1 MTQQYYALVS
11 YSPLTSQQVN
21 RLHSIGV
28 IAPYD
33 QANEKFNIYIYAP
46 VESYLD
52 LKPKIEA
59 ITQFY
64 AINTP
69 IPLEQIQKQLSKIDE
84 VNKVKIGD
92 TVYCKGYRKL
102 PFTVNNVTDKTAH
115 IFHTLKRSNIV
126 LEVQLKD
133 VYPVSEHSDIPQYA
147 RRIPTEPSKTI
158 YLDFD
163 NYRITDRNLL
173 NQTILRDLINIKL
186 AMLDRKIILLNPILN
201 QDDLINNLGLEI
213 HYQSIGNLQG
223 DIVTDTPLITTY
235 ETYRIN
241 YNALESYKSTPKD
254 RFLFMYQA
262 RRKTRNKALEV
273 WNRAINNEHPYS
285 NIVNDTLKSSY
296 EYDTD
301 PVTIPEQEV
310 STQEVES
317 IMIKQGLANIHAK
330 TEDILYLLKGQL

>member
-11 YSPLTSQQVN
+11 YTPLSAQQVD

-46 VESYLD
+46 VEAYLD

-92 TVYCKGYRKL
+92 TVYCKGYKKL
-102 PFTVNNVTDKTAH
+102 PFTVNNVTETTAH

-126 LEVQLKD
+126 LEVQLRD
-133 VYPVSEHSDIPQYA
+133 IYPVAEETDTPQYT
-147 RRIPTEPSKTI
+147 RRIPTTPENKI

-186 AMLDRKIILLNPILN
+186 AMLDRKIVLLNPILK

-213 HYQSIGNLQG
+213 HYQTIGNING
-223 DIVTDTPLITTY
+223 DIVTDTPLITAHY
-235 ETYRIN
+235 TYRLD
-241 YNALESYKSTPKD
+241 YNTLEPYKCTPKE

-262 RRKTRNKALEV
+262 KRKTKNKALEV

-285 NIVNDTLKSSY
+285 KIVNDTLMSSY
-296 EYDTD
+296 EWDTE
-301 PVTIPEQEV
+301 PTIIPEQEV

-317 IMIKQGLANIHAK
+317 IMIRQGLANIHAK